1 MSEAAGNEYAQP
13 VVQSNG
19 ADNLRNQV
27 AIVTGAGRGIGREIA
42 WALGE
47 AGVSVVLA
55 ARNLSQ
61 LREVA
66 TTICRRDGKALPL
79 STDVTDKSAVDR
91 LVAATLKEFG
101 RVDILVNNA
110 GANYIASL
118 IMADDQRWRHIF
130 EVNLFG
136 VYLCTKAVLP
146 RMIRAKAGRII
157 NIASVAGKVGAP
169 YNSAYSASK
178 AAVIGFTKSVALEV
192 AKLGI
197 TVNAICPWHVDTQLV
212 HESMAARSSL
222 FGKNEEEYLAEIVAQ
237 NPQKR
242 LITAKEVA
250 ALAVFLASP
259 AAKGINGQAVNQCGG
274 AVTA

>member
-1 MSEAAGNEYAQP
+1 
-13 VVQSNG
+13 VHSNG
-19 ADNLRNQV
+19 AGSLRNQV

-42 WALGE
+42 WALSQ

-55 ARNLSQ
+55 ARTCSQ
-61 LREVA
+61 LEEVA
-66 TTICRRDGKALPL
+66 TAISRHDGEALPF
-79 STDVTDKSAVDR
+79 STDVTDKSAVER

-118 IMADDQRWRHIF
+118 IMADNQRWRQIF

-146 RMIRAKAGRII
+146 QMIRAKAGRII
-157 NIASVAGKVGAP
+157 NIASVAGKVGASH
-169 YNSAYSASK
+169 NSAYSASK

-192 AKLGI
+192 ARLGI

-222 FGKNEEEYLAEIVAQ
+222 FGRNGEEYLAEIVAH

-242 LITAKEVA
+242 LITAEEVA

-259 AAKGINGQAVNQCGG
+259 AAKGINGQAINECGG